1 MGSILKPGKLS
12 TIPIKLL
19 MFDRLYLCYFWT
31 DLQKI
36 GDSWK
41 DLEEIF
47 KMRPIWHFQLNS
59 FKSYNQNKIDCPKNG
74 KIQWP
79 VPHEG
84 KKGDYLKKRPWNF
97 FALICHGLY
106 MCWTTRN
113 RHKSGSSPSLK
124 YTVAIQS
131 SGQRNGRPLCWLF
144 WLGSPP
150 PSAPFFYS

>member
-1 MGSILKPGKLS
+1 
-12 TIPIKLL
+12 
-19 MFDRLYLCYFWT
+19 
-31 DLQKI
+31 
-36 GDSWK
+36 
-41 DLEEIF
+41 
-47 KMRPIWHFQLNS
+47 MRPIWHFQLNS

-124 YTVAIQS
+124 YTVEIWSSVEEVTRVLTAIITLNPYLS
-131 SGQRNGRPLCWLF
+131 STFEPVLKRLF
-144 WLGSPP
+144 LHFST
-150 PSAPFFYS
+150 